1 MKIDINDINNTIL
14 NYSYN
19 SSNSY
24 SVLCILYLNNNK
36 STNYIRCHYDI
47 DHIFPKSKFN
57 DQYFDEKNINKN
69 NRNFYKENYN
79 LLPNLQLLT
88 EKENRSDKKNKDFD
102 VWIKEFYNE
111 KEIKNVLD
119 NNYIDKVYKFNQ
131 FKTMF
136 NIRKKVLAEKLLEI
150 LK

>member
-1 MKIDINDINNTIL
+1 M
-14 NYSYN
+14 
-19 SSNSY
+19 
-24 SVLCILYLNNNK
+24 CILYLNNDK
-36 STNYIRCHYDI
+36 SSNYIRSHYDI

-57 DQYFDEKNINKN
+57 DQYFDEKDIDEKN
-69 NRNFYKENYN
+69 RKFYKENCN

-88 EKENRSDKKNKDFD
+88 EKENRSDKRDKDFD

-111 KEIKNVLD
+111 NEIQSVLD

-136 NIRKKVLAEKLLEI
+136 NTRKKVLANELLKIFE
-150 LK
+150 